1 MEASVGLESHE
12 AVNDINTSNVI
23 LEIAEKTFLTLV
35 KESLVNQELKNNLT
49 IKLSSEDI
57 SIISK
62 IISATPD
69 TLNDLEKACTDI
81 IKDGK
86 IDSKDIPQFI
96 VIIQRIY
103 QFIYSNKDIKFNSKK
118 RIEVTSSTLKFL
130 VHLLVL
136 ERKIKINDE
145 QQAEFFKDSDAL
157 IDSCVSLLSF
167 SKSIKPKGCL
177 KSIFGK

>member
-1 MEASVGLESHE
+1 MEESVGLESHE
-12 AVNDINTSNVI
+12 VVNNIDTSNVI

-35 KESLVNQELKNNLT
+35 NEYLVNQELINKLT
-49 IKLSSEDI
+49 IKLSLEDI

-69 TLNDLEKACTDI
+69 TLNDVEKACNDI

-103 QFIYSNKDIKFNSKK
+103 QFIYSSKDIKFDSKK
-118 RIEVTSSTLKFL
+118 RIEVTSSILKFL
-130 VHLLVL
+130 IHLLIL

-145 QQAEFFKDSDAL
+145 QQEEFLKDSDAL

-167 SKSIKPKGCL
+167 SKTIKPKGCL